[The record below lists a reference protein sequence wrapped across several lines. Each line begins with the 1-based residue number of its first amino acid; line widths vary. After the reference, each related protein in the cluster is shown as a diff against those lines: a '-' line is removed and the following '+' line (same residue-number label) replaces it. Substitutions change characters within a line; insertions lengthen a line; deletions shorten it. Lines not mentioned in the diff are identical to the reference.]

1 MLAVGAVTPRLTEDS
16 GLLPSLTRVTVR
28 AMESPGSRPVVVAGM
43 GAAGWVRLIETVPD
57 WTWVEIGVVES
68 VKVPKVPRPATAAAV
83 PRTAREP
90 RTLRVVPARLVLIG
104 VAPACGAG
112 IGVIRR
118 QDRP

>member
-1 MLAVGAVTPRLTEDS
+1 M
-16 GLLPSLTRVTVR
+16 VR

-57 WTWVEIGVVES
+57 CTWVESGVVES

-90 RTLRVVPARLVLIG
+90 RTLRVVPARGLLIG
-104 VAPACGAG
+104 ELLRSGAG

-118 QDRP
+118 SEERR